1 MLGDLSRD
9 LSRNLSGRH
18 SFRTPIPPQ
27 ESPMTQPEVSVLRDV
42 LRLYDHRFLELA
54 DDQRRR
60 LVIGT
65 RHVLG
70 DGLAAEVRD
79 ALPASYR
86 LRAFCIQRGLQDEL
100 ERLIRDETAG
110 RRAGAVV
117 VGGRVYAMYPYLRG
131 VPRHDADITDEVHAE
146 HRLDGL
152 NWVDGR
158 VRLQGQAAIGQV
170 EAREVAVE
178 VILRARTAA
187 REHRLGTTSHGSG
200 FHAFI
205 DPAELSPGHW
215 DVHLAVRTFGL
226 TREAAFGAVRDP
238 RLKTGPRERNG
249 VIVCFGAQGALV
261 VQIPETPHQPSL
273 LQRLFRPFRP

>member
-1 MLGDLSRD
+1 
-9 LSRNLSGRH
+9 
-18 SFRTPIPPQ
+18 
-27 ESPMTQPEVSVLRDV
+27 MTQPEVSVLHDV

-70 DGLAAEVRD
+70 EGLADEVRA

-86 LRAFCIQRGLQDEL
+86 LRAFCIQRGLHDEL
-100 ERLIRDETAG
+100 ERLIRDEAEG
-110 RRAGAVV
+110 HRAGAVV
-117 VGGRVYAMYPYLRG
+117 VGGRVYVMYPYLRG

-152 NWVDGR
+152 GWAGGR
-158 VRLQGQAAIGQV
+158 LRLHGQAAIGQV

-178 VILRARTAA
+178 VILRARTGPD
-187 REHRLGTTSHGSG
+187 EHRVDTSPHGTG
-200 FHAFI
+200 FEALI
-205 DPAELSPGHW
+205 DPAALRPGHW

-226 TREAAFGAVRDP
+226 TREAAFGAVRDS
-238 RLKTGPRERNG
+238 RLKAAPRQRDG
-249 VIVCFGAQGALV
+249 VTVSFGEQGGLV
-261 VQIPETPHQPSL
+261 VEIPAAPRSPGPLARL
-273 LQRLFRPFRP
+273 LRR

>member
-1 MLGDLSRD
+1 
-9 LSRNLSGRH
+9 
-18 SFRTPIPPQ
+18 
-27 ESPMTQPEVSVLRDV
+27 MTQPEVSVLQDV

-70 DGLAAEVRD
+70 EGLAAEVRA

-86 LRAFCIQRGLQDEL
+86 LRAFCIQRGLHDEL
-100 ERLIRDETAG
+100 ERLIREETEG
-110 RRAGAVV
+110 HRAGAVV

-131 VPRHDADITDEVHAE
+131 VPRHDADITDEVRAE
-146 HRLDGL
+146 HRLDALG
-152 NWVDGR
+152 WGGDR
-158 VRLQGQAAIGQV
+158 VRLHGQAAIGQV

-178 VILRARTAA
+178 VILRERTTA
-187 REHRLGTTSHGSG
+187 REHRFGTSPRGPG
-200 FHAFI
+200 FEALI

-226 TREAAFGAVRDP
+226 TRETAFGAVREP
-238 RLKTGPRERNG
+238 RFKTTPRERDG
-249 VIVCFGAQGALV
+249 ITVYFTEAGSLAVEIPMALRE
-261 VQIPETPHQPSL
+261 PGL
-273 LQRLFRPFRP
+273 LRRLLRR